1 MRIYQVYLHGDSL
14 TDVMLNWQE
23 ALAAF
28 QWYKEEGFK
37 DVKIVDTM
45 SEVQ

>member
-1 MRIYQVYLHGDSL
+1 MRIYQIYLHGDSL
-14 TDVMLNWQE
+14 TDVMLSWEE

-37 DVKIVDTM
+37 DIKIIDITT
-45 SEVQ
+45 EE